1 MADAEVG
8 RQELPVESYIFQLS
22 SVKLLTEEGQRSP
35 TAAVTAVLPLLE
47 NCTDVG
53 VAGVDGQADLRL
65 SSGFGCVRVF
75 TAASVSL
82 MSWKMCCMAGA
93 HTQSQS
99 ALSASVRGKR
109 MFATAGMNRQ

>member
-47 NCTDVG
+47 NCTDV
-53 VAGVDGQADLRL
+53 VLLASMARL
-65 SSGFGCVRVF
+65 I
-75 TAASVSL
+75 
-82 MSWKMCCMAGA
+82 
-93 HTQSQS
+93 
-99 ALSASVRGKR
+99 SASAPDLDV
-109 MFATAGMNRQ
+109 